1 MGFDLLTPTHI
12 LFLAVLGLLLFGPKR
27 LPEMGRSLGIGIR
40 EFKSTI
46 TGEGGVAGV
55 DHDHRRACARTA
67 ARRADVAGRELA
79 PAQLAVRA
87 DRKAG

>member
-46 TGEGGVAGV
+46 TGEGGVAGEV
-55 DHDHRRACARTA
+55 TTTD
-67 ARRADVAGRELA
+67 EPA
-79 PAQLAVRA
+79 PAPLPVAPTSQDAS
-87 DRKAG
+87 

>member
-1 MGFDLLTPTHI
+1 MGFDLLTPMHI

-46 TGEGGVAGV
+46 TGEGGVAGAV
-55 DHDHRRACARTA
+55 ASADGPPQLPTEEDA
-67 ARRADVAGRELA
+67 A
-79 PAQLAVRA
+79 
-87 DRKAG
+87 